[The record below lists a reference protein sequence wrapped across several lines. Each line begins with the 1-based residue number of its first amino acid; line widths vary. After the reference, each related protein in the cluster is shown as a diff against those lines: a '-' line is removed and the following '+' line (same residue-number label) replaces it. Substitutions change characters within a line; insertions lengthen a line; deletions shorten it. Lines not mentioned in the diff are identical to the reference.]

1 MAEPV
6 DSKEKQTKIME
17 IISTEILE
25 TDSDFDE
32 NTDLYSAGLD
42 SMATMQL
49 VIRIE
54 QNFGVKLPANKI
66 TKENFSS
73 VAALARII

>member
-6 DSKEKQTKIME
+6 DSKEKQTKIMK
-17 IISTEILE
+17 IISSEILE

-32 NTDLYSAGLD
+32 NTDLYSVGLD

-49 VIRIE
+49 VICIE
-54 QNFGVKLPANKI
+54 QNFGVKLPANKF
-66 TKENFSS
+66 T
-73 VAALARII
+73 

>member
-32 NTDLYSAGLD
+32 NTDLYSVGLD

-49 VIRIE
+49 VICIE
-54 QNFGVKLPANKI
+54 QNFGGKLPANKI